1 MRKNGIAAN
10 APRLPRPDIDNLE
23 KAVLDALKGV
33 AWKDDTQVARVVKEK
48 TWGTEGRTTVRVS

>member
-1 MRKNGIAAN
+1 MRKSGLAAD

-23 KAVLDALKGV
+23 KAVLDALNGV

-48 TWGTEGRTTVRVS
+48 TYGTEGRTTVRIT